1 VLANKGLRTQNE
13 ASRLTFQDVVGI
25 IGYNQERRKE
35 RMNDELRMLVREMGY
50 DGCGERELERFFVE
64 HNVSEEDRVVLL
76 EEYEEGYCD
85 W

>member
-1 VLANKGLRTQNE
+1 
-13 ASRLTFQDVVGI
+13 
-25 IGYNQERRKE
+25 
-35 RMNDELRMLVREMGY
+35 MNDELKMLVRGMGF

-76 EEYEEGYCD
+76 EEYEEGYFD

>member
-1 VLANKGLRTQNE
+1 MNE
-13 ASRLTFQDVVGI
+13 
-25 IGYNQERRKE
+25 
-35 RMNDELRMLVREMGY
+35 ELKMLVREMGF

-76 EEYEEGYCD
+76 EEYEEGYFD

>member
-1 VLANKGLRTQNE
+1 
-13 ASRLTFQDVVGI
+13 
-25 IGYNQERRKE
+25 
-35 RMNDELRMLVREMGY
+35 MNDKLKMLVREMGF